1 MLTSTEDLRI
11 RMGVIK
17 VPRIIIANAMN
28 DSYEWRDN
36 SNLQS
41 RTSPKKYTPRY
52 FGMELHIV
60 YVA

>member
-41 RTSPKKYTPRY
+41 RPC
-52 FGMELHIV
+52 
-60 YVA
+60 